1 MAPKPFHRPEEVP
14 MRRLLIVSG
23 SLIAALVAALLIV
36 SRLLARRERVAWENA
51 TKPGKVVDVSGAPI
65 HHVDEGHGPAV
76 VLIHGFGGHTFSY
89 RYQVADLSRDHRV
102 VALDLLGYGYS
113 GRTTDADYSLTAQ
126 AERVIGL
133 MDALGIERASLVG
146 HSMGGEVAMRVAA
159 GHPDRVERLALVA
172 SVSGE
177 APPRFRGLRF
187 MRPLLPLM
195 THIAVDRI
203 LRASFSDPSKITT
216 EVRDAYTAPMRIRGS
231 MDGLHRMMADAKRDE
246 EIRFERIIQPTLI
259 LWGEDE
265 RLLPEFMIDRLRQR
279 LPRADLVTVMAAGAQ
294 LLEEQPAAC
303 NRVLREFLEPGP
315 VDEADAEE
323 AAVRI

>member
-1 MAPKPFHRPEEVP
+1 
-14 MRRLLIVSG
+14 MRRFLII
-23 SLIAALVAALLIV
+23 LCAFIAALVAFLLIV
-36 SRLLARRERVAWENA
+36 SSLLARRERVAWEDA
-51 TKPGKVVDVSGAPI
+51 AKPGKVVGVEGAPI
-65 HHVDEGHGPAV
+65 HYVDEGSGPAV
-76 VLIHGFGGHTFSY
+76 LLIHGFGGHTFSY
-89 RYQVADLSRDHRV
+89 RHQIADLSRDHRV

-113 GRTTDADYSLTAQ
+113 GRTKGADYSLTAQ
-126 AERVIGL
+126 AGRVLGL
-133 MDALGIERASLVG
+133 MNVLGIERASLVG
-146 HSMGGEVAMRVAA
+146 HSMGGAVAMRVAA

-177 APPRFRGLRF
+177 ALPRFRGLRF

-246 EIRFERIIQPTLI
+246 EIRFERITQPTLI

-265 RLLPEFMIDRLRQR
+265 RLLPGFMIDRLRQR
-279 LPRADLVTVMAAGAQ
+279 LPRAELVTVIAAGHE
-294 LLEEQPAAC
+294 LLEEQPTAC
-303 NRVLREFLEPGP
+303 NRVLREFLAPGP
-315 VDEADAEE
+315 VDQGDAAE
-323 AAVRI
+323 AARGQSND